1 MSEVYKFEKF
11 IGDAPPK
18 RGHTMPQNMAVGQ
31 IVVRRG
37 VTRGTIAGLK
47 SHMRKAMGKGT
58 SFSIEHTM
66 EHFAIRRD
74 S

>member
-1 MSEVYKFEKF
+1 MSEIYKFEKF
-11 IGDAPPK
+11 IGTPPAP

-37 VTRGTIAGLK
+37 VQRGTIAGLK
-47 SHMRKAMGKGT
+47 SHMRKAIGKGM
-58 SFSIEHTM
+58 SFSIEHTT

-74 S
+74 A

>member
-11 IGDAPPK
+11 IGATPAP

-37 VTRGTIAGLK
+37 VSRGTIGGLK
-47 SHMRKAMGKGT
+47 SHMRKAMGKGM
-58 SFSIEHTM
+58 SFSIDHTM
-66 EHFAIRRD
+66 DYFAIRRD
-74 S
+74 A